1 MIPAT
6 VSSVLRIK
14 DASSVTARLS
24 ASVTG
29 AIPRAPVV
37 LVVKAA
43 KAVEQAAKAA
53 KQAAQPV
60 KVAKQAAQPVKAAK
74 QVVRPVSVVAQQVKA
89 AMAAMTTSLSMP
101 QEQMM
106 ATKQPV
112 VPVTSMM
119 TGLHPSGGLVSSVC

>member
-37 LVVKAA
+37 LVVK
-43 KAVEQAAKAA
+43 
-53 KQAAQPV
+53 
-60 KVAKQAAQPVKAAK
+60 VAKQAAQPVKAAK
-74 QVVRPVSVVAQQVKA
+74 QVAQPVSVVAQQVKA
-89 AMAAMTTSLSMP
+89 AMAAMTTSLSMS
-101 QEQMM
+101 QGQMM